1 MCRDRSDVSGPPGL
15 LLRPGDDEA
24 GGDADRDGEDVQHD
38 GQVWLQLC
46 RCEADNPTVERW
58 A

>member
-1 MCRDRSDVSGPPGL
+1 MSGPPGL

-24 GGDADRDGEDVQHD
+24 GGDADGDGEDVQHD

-46 RCEADNPTVERW
+46 RCEADNPSVERW